1 MQTFDEAGWNARV
14 ETIPEKDPLKYLG
27 PLALKNL
34 GVAWDSMQTPL
45 SCGVK
50 SVKHLATGLMSRFGT
65 VLMPGCRGLRTPPLA
80 LLKQMLQIS
89 NPTFEWR
96 TSLESQNRFT
106 HMHEN
111 HAIGHF
117 GKAVLDFPAC

>member
-27 PLALKNL
+27 PLALKNP

-45 SCGVK
+45 SCGDK

-65 VLMPGCRGLRTPPLA
+65 VLMPGCRGNAVSANTTT
-80 LLKQMLQIS
+80 S
-89 NPTFEWR
+89 VFEANA
-96 TSLESQNRFT
+96 TNQQS
-106 HMHEN
+106 
-111 HAIGHF
+111 
-117 GKAVLDFPAC
+117 